1 MSEPT
6 RRPLP
11 LILIRGFGGLDVSDE
26 KKDTYQ
32 RFNVGTVYPQK
43 QGENYIYEGLILRF
57 IKSNWNYQDATNVVG
72 YYGKPYS
79 YEPLMPEKL
88 KRSTD
93 KDIVEKFMRLKDLG
107 YFSGNKV
114 IIDPGMAL
122 HLLETMN
129 DPLHTLWVFRYYD
142 LDDRKFNIYG
152 EALVRLIDFI
162 RELTAQKE
170 SIKTKVNI
178 IAHSM
183 GGLIVREAIQRT
195 YPRIKKSDSSAE
207 EYINKV
213 VTLGTP
219 HQGISFQIIKNW
231 INISAEEEIEH
242 FNPEFQKN
250 RAKNEAFVNF
260 DRYFPLERL
269 LTVVGTNYR
278 TYDSA
283 LASKLNRLFPL
294 AGEYGSNYNRSDGL
308 VKQTAAQIPGAP
320 RTFVHKCHGGDD
332 SLITSREAFEVATR
346 FFFGNVRSRLR
357 FVKGKVTRGKDFFGK
372 SEFFLGVSIKPRRV
386 DFDLFHQS
394 KEAENCYGPFSEVD
408 PQDKNIDFREEN
420 QKLAFPWADNNKLI
434 WEGYLD
440 TTPIIEDKSITTKDM
455 VMRLDFYVGERDLF
469 GIGFSDNVIF
479 RQQYYIRALLPTQE
493 KPYGTLYLHTDER
506 FSADDKP
513 MEKKDGG
520 WEFEIGGSGFQGT
533 FRIEI
538 DDVPEDGKPMP
549 FGQVTGARL

>member
-6 RRPLP
+6 RRSLP

-107 YFSGNKV
+107 YFSGSKV

-195 YPRIKKSDSSAE
+195 YPRIKNSDKAAA

-260 DRYFPLERL
+260 HKYFPLERL

-283 LASKLNRLFPL
+283 IASKLNRLFPM

-420 QKLAFPWADNNKLI
+420 QKLGFPWADSNKLI

-440 TTPIIEDKSITTKDM
+440 TTPIIKDKSITTKDM

-479 RQQYYIRALLPTQE
+479 RQQYYIRALLPTEE

-538 DDVPEDGKPMP
+538 DDVPEDGQPMP
-549 FGQVTGARL
+549 FGQLTEARL